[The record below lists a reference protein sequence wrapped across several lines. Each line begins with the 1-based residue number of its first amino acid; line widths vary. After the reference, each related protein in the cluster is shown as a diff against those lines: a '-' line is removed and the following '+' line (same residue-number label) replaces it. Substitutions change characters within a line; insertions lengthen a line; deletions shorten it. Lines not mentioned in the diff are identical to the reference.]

1 MADPVLLE
9 EVTDLLQQAADTSR
23 LVQKFCLG
31 RGNGDDLLSLA
42 GTIEVTGHVVK
53 AINTSVAG
61 KSSSMQGLLT
71 HFEGPEAEKVSADIR
86 QAIDQEG
93 LMLLH
98 RSDEAEA
105 ADTAALARCAITEAS
120 DVEDL
125 GKLAKRLQQK
135 QFQRPCGTDEDAQ
148 VEEDIWIMR
157 KDANEVISEL
167 HTKLEQLCDH
177 RTKLAAQLQKQ
188 LEVRSLSLRFT
199 PGLGHHC
206 HVRGRDTKLDVS
218 KIPEAKTVGSSKSTK
233 SFYHTAWSRLGA
245 SIDNAKLRIR
255 SEEQLIFR
263 RLRNEVIRNIVLLRR
278 NATIVDEIDVA
289 CSFARLANEHNLVR
303 PILTHASSHK
313 IIAGRHMMVEG
324 GLITSGGA
332 FTPNDCVMDEKRHI
346 WLVTGPNMAGKSTF
360 LRQTALL
367 SILAQTGSFVPAE
380 YAEIGLVDQIFSRMG
395 SADNLA
401 QDQSTFMVEMLE
413 TAHILR
419 DATSRSFVIMDE
431 VGRGTT
437 PEDGVAVAYAVLDH
451 LHEHVRCRTLF
462 ATHFHALTDMTKD
475 FGGLACFCTDL
486 VEEPDGAFRYDHR
499 LRPGVNRDSHAL
511 KVARLAGMPE
521 NVLRIAKE
529 VMNQRH
535 G

>member
-1 MADPVLLE
+1 MNDSLLLE
-9 EVTDLLQQAADTSR
+9 EVIDFLRQADDTLR

-42 GTIEVTGHVVK
+42 GTIDVTNHVVQ

-61 KSSSMQGLLT
+61 KSACMRRLLAQ
-71 HFEGPEAEKVSADIR
+71 FGRQEAEKVAADIR

-93 LMLLH
+93 LMLQH
-98 RSDEAEA
+98 RSDEIEA
-105 ADTAALARCAITEAS
+105 ADTAALARCTITEAS
-120 DVEDL
+120 AEEDL
-125 GKLAKRLQQK
+125 GRLAKRLQQK
-135 QFQRPCGTDEDAQ
+135 QFQRPQGTDEDAQ
-148 VEEDIWIMR
+148 TEEDIWIMR
-157 KDANEVISEL
+157 KDANEVVHEL
-167 HTKLEQLCDH
+167 HTKLEQLYEN
-177 RTKLAAQLQKQ
+177 RSKLAAQLQKQ
-188 LEVRSLSLRFT
+188 LEVPSLSLRFT

-206 HVRGRDTKLDVS
+206 HVRGKDTKLDVS
-218 KIPEAKTVGSSKSTK
+218 RIPEAKAVGSSKSTK

-263 RLRNEVIRNIVLLRR
+263 RLRNEVIRNIVSLRR

-289 CSFARLANEHNLVR
+289 CSFARLASEHNLVR
-303 PILTHASSHK
+303 PVLTHTSTHK
-313 IIAGRHMMVEG
+313 IIAGRHMMVEE
-324 GLITSGGA
+324 GLITSGGT
-332 FTPNDCVMDEKRHI
+332 FTPNDCVMDENRHI

-360 LRQTALL
+360 LRQTALI

-380 YAEIGLVDQIFSRMG
+380 YAEVGLVDQIFSRMG

-419 DATSRSFVIMDE
+419 DATRRSFVIMDE

-437 PEDGVAVAYAVLDH
+437 PEDGVAVAYAVLRH
-451 LHEHVRCRTLF
+451 LHEHVGCRTLF
-462 ATHFHALTDMTKD
+462 ATHFHVLAEMTKE
-475 FGGLACFCTDL
+475 FGGLARYCTDL

-499 LRPGVNRDSHAL
+499 LRPGVNHNSHAL

-521 NVLRIAKE
+521 NVLRIAQE
-529 VMNQRH
+529 VLHQRP